1 MTPSLL
7 PEEQYDLD
15 FFDGWNQTDADA
27 ALGVPI
33 LKITTESLKRPG
45 GITAAFKDGL
55 DRATAYTVQELSK
68 VALGVAIHF
77 TPPNGKTTTPL
88 RNPRVGAQGVKALK
102 RRIKADI
109 IPLDSLD
116 ANDNPKVQLP
126 TAYPGGDPA
135 NPTPVDFQFLGQRTR
150 YIPESVGGF
159 AFVTP
164 RKGTA
169 TGKRIQYANVAQVMK
184 NGSFFTKARKTDWVR
199 RKANQDF
206 RSRPIWVK
214 PSEVSAFINQKSKAA
229 GRLISGWDPAVKLL
243 NYKQAKADFVPGANG
258 FAHYV
263 GSHAE
268 DIGFVFGNRE
278 FKDLKVARIRK
289 DLAGRIM
296 KWSEYGWSKIFPHLE
311 KNYKK
316 QLKAALGL

>member
-15 FFDGWNQTDADA
+15 FFDGWTQTDADA

-68 VALGVAIHF
+68 VSLGVAIHF

-109 IPLDSLD
+109 IPLTDLD
-116 ANDNPKVQLP
+116 ANDTPAVVLP
-126 TAYPGGDPA
+126 TAYPGGDPQ
-135 NPTPVDFQFLGQRTR
+135 NPVPVGFAYKGERTK
-150 YIPESVGGF
+150 YLAESVGGF
-159 AFVTP
+159 QFVAPMPNTS
-164 RKGTA
+164 KG
-169 TGKRIQYANVAQVMK
+169 KNIRYVNVERVVES
-184 NGSFFTKARKTDWVR
+184 NSYFTKGRQQDWVR
-199 RKANQDF
+199 RKAGQAV
-206 RSRPIWVK
+206 RGVPMWAK
-214 PSEVSAFINQKSKAA
+214 QKEVSAYITKISKNA
-229 GRLISGWDPAVKLL
+229 GRLISGWNPAVKLL

-263 GSHAE
+263 GTNAE

-278 FKDLKVARIRK
+278 FKDLKIARIRK
-289 DLAGRIM
+289 GLADRIM
-296 KWSEYGWSKIFPHLE
+296 QWSEYGWAKIFPNLE